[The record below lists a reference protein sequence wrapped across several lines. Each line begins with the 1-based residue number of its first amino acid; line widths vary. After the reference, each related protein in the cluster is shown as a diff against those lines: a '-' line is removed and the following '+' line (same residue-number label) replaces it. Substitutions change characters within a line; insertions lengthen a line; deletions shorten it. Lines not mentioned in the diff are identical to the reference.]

1 MAPPIKADS
10 FEFVEVSVPG
20 DPQDHERIVDRANFT
35 RSGRKNN
42 DALVPHHGCLSA
54 DPAVVLGLDIGYGP
68 ESGQANRDTLYR
80 A

>member
-1 MAPPIKADS
+1 MAPSIEANC
-10 FEFVEVSVPG
+10 FEFVEVFVPG
-20 DPQDHERIVDRANFT
+20 DPQDHERIVDRASLT

-54 DPAVVLGLDIGYGP
+54 DPAVVLGLDVGYGP
-68 ESGQANRDTLYR
+68 ESGQANRDPLYR